1 MVDAISKTV
10 AFLLAIVLL
19 FLVPLSFNFE
29 REDELA
35 SLTAQNAVTKFVDSV
50 RNKGYISPTMYN
62 QFTQELQK
70 IGYTYDIEITH
81 EKKTYFPVYT
91 DPSDPNSF
99 TGEYMTDYQNYY
111 SAQILPILFPD
122 NTLPIDDDSR
132 LYKLTTGDFFK
143 VEVKNTNRT
152 NSTILRDFLTGGN
165 TGNPVVIHIPYGGMV
180 HNEDY

>member
-1 MVDAISKTV
+1 MDAISKMFAV
-10 AFLLAIVLL
+10 LIAVVLL

-50 RNKGYISPTMYN
+50 RNKGYITPTMYK
-62 QFTQELQK
+62 QFTQELEQTK
-70 IGYTYDIEITH
+70 YTYDIELIH
-81 EKKTYFPVYT
+81 EQKTYFPIYT
-91 DPSDPNSF
+91 DPSDPSTF
-99 TGEYMTDYQNYY
+99 TEEYMTDYQNYY

-122 NTLPIDDDSR
+122 NTLPEDDDR
-132 LYKLTTGDFFK
+132 RVYKLTVGDYFK

-152 NSTILRDFLTGGN
+152 NSTILRDFLTSGN
-165 TGNPVVIHIPYGGMV
+165 TGNPVVIQIPYGGMV